1 VTRFT
6 AEGIAAPRDGLPR
19 PSSARCYRPLR
30 SQGLTFGFMM
40 TEWDLLTGSSTYGKH
55 EPFDPLFLPLKIVLY
70 IVSPNELDSYYFFRL
85 VGRSRNIEGLPPQ
98 LGWSICLGPRST
110 MIYGT

>member
-1 VTRFT
+1 
-6 AEGIAAPRDGLPR
+6 
-19 PSSARCYRPLR
+19 
-30 SQGLTFGFMM
+30 MM